1 MTGPR
6 TGAWTAYVR
15 RLGVELN
22 RRRTALGLS
31 QERVANAAGVTRGY
45 YHQLE
50 RGESRAGRVANP
62 TLLNLVA
69 LSQVLGTTVDELL
82 PDEIPDMRAGR

>member
-6 TGAWTAYVR
+6 TDEWTIYVR

-22 RRRTALGLS
+22 RRRTALRLS
-31 QERVANAAGVTRGY
+31 QEKVANAAGVTRGY

-50 RGESRAGRVANP
+50 RGESRVGRVANP

-69 LSQVLGTTVDELL
+69 LSQVLGTTVDDLL
-82 PDEIPDMRAGR
+82 PDRVPDMRTGR